1 MAEIVAQLIT
11 SDSRGPQFES
21 SHCQNIIE
29 RLLSTV
35 LKRRKYGRGPFLK
48 NYFFDKVDNHC
59 FLNMGHSG
67 LFFFIFIFST
77 VKNKQMV

>member
-59 FLNMGHSG
+59 FFKYGPFRP
-67 LFFFIFIFST
+67 LFLHFHLFNSE
-77 VKNKQMV
+77 K

>member
-29 RLLSTV
+29 RLL

-48 NYFFDKVDNHC
+48 NYFCDKVDKHC
-59 FLNMGHSG
+59 FLYMGHSG